1 MINPKFAAMTMTRVM
16 QRIRQLDPDVGVQAV
31 ETFFTVAATPDIP
44 MADLQE
50 SLALASSSIS
60 RNVALLGAIHRAGR
74 PGLGLLDAYEDPLN
88 RRMKRVKLTKRGEHL
103 MDSVVSELERL
114 HGKAQK

>member
-1 MINPKFAAMTMTRVM
+1 MINPKFAAMTMTKVL
-16 QRIRQLDPDVGVQAV
+16 QRIRQLDPDVGIQAV
-31 ETFFTVAATPDIP
+31 ETFFTVAGEPGIH

-50 SLALASSSIS
+50 SLQLASSSVS
-60 RNVALLGAIHRAGR
+60 RNVALLGAIHRAGK

-103 MDSVVSELERL
+103 MDSIISELERL
-114 HGKAQK
+114 YGKAAK